1 MNSGN
6 FQIQSLWITRQLII
20 CGVLC
25 FVTLWIWTRTL
36 LIHRDTTPDVKP
48 GQNRF
53 WFFSSSWRTR
63 GLSLLLCS
71 RPQSH
76 LETGEIDHTWLSLQQ
91 LVQVELVQVEL
102 VMLVN
107 MLLTDLQ
114 SLLPDSN
121 SVRGFHFKMH
131 QNKNKDKWANVWN
144 VLQLQMLPDASSC
157 FQMFPAEQN
166 KDVCLVWCCIL
177 MFVELL
183 LDPTARCWAVVS
195 RQTRFGPWWQRS
207 PRTLGVNRPAVIKLL
222 HADPA
227 QHSLYVQVL
236 QGSDA

>member
-6 FQIQSLWITRQLII
+6 FQIQSPWITRQLII

-131 QNKNKDKWANVWN
+131 QNKNKDTNERTFETFSSSRCF
-144 VLQLQMLPDASSC
+144 QMLPAASRC
-157 FQMFPAEQN
+157 FQLSRI
-166 KDVCLVWCCIL
+166 KTCVWSDVVSWCLWSCCWTRL
-177 MFVELL
+177 RGAELL
-183 LDPTARCWAVVS
+183 FPGRLGSVRDDS
-195 RQTRFGPWWQRS
+195 GP
-207 PRTLGVNRPAVIKLL
+207 LV
-222 HADPA
+222 
-227 QHSLYVQVL
+227 HSE
-236 QGSDA
+236 